1 MPGSVNNGT
10 VRFLTQ
16 GSARSGDI
24 YQGYASGLYWQA
36 FLTLGDRALAV
47 RVVSDVIAD
56 EYALAPARG
65 CGEDDVR
72 HRLAES
78 VFRRCQQ
85 LASDTAQ
92 RDGRPVP
99 PPGDVAGRVG
109 PGGFLS
115 EQERG
120 ALGLVLI
127 GGLGHVRASRV
138 LGICPRDMAALL
150 RTALLRLAAS
160 SAAVAETAEEQE
172 KSDAETRIRHGDH
185 HGSCRSRARG
195 DGGQVATGGAA
206 VHGDQE
212 DVTRVASRS
221 LAASRPRAA
230 CHCHHVR
237 PARGE
242 WDAYAGVGPVGR
254 YGAT

>member
-10 VRFLTQ
+10 VRILTQ
-16 GSARSGDI
+16 GSGRSGDI
-24 YQGYASGLYWQA
+24 YQGYASGLYRQA
-36 FLTLGDRALAV
+36 FLTLGDTALAV
-47 RVVSDVIAD
+47 RVVSDVIA
-56 EYALAPARG
+56 ESARWPRRG
-65 CGEDDVR
+65 SAGED
-72 HRLAES
+72 
-78 VFRRCQQ
+78 
-85 LASDTAQ
+85 
-92 RDGRPVP
+92 DGRPVP
-99 PPGDVAGRVG
+99 PPGDVSGRVG

-150 RTALLRLAAS
+150 RTALLRLATS

-172 KSDAETRIRHGDH
+172 KDDAETWIRHGDH

-195 DGGQVATGGAA
+195 DGGQVAAGCAA
-206 VHGDQE
+206 VHGDEE
-212 DVTRVASRS
+212 DVTRAASRS

-230 CHCHHVR
+230 VTVTMSGPR
-237 PARGE
+237 AVNGTPMRG
-242 WDAYAGVGPVGR
+242 
-254 YGAT
+254 